1 MQPESAAVLTITKK
15 RFRNLT
21 RLRGIVAHCASR
33 DWSAGK
39 AFAWLVTRMPQLR
52 VRDTWPSIWGIKTA
66 KQNAPTMF

>member
-21 RLRGIVAHCASR
+21 QLRGIVAHCASR

-39 AFAWLVTRMPQLR
+39 AFAWLVARMPQLKS
-52 VRDTWPSIWGIKTA
+52 PGHLA
-66 KQNAPTMF
+66 EHLGHQNGQAE